1 MSAGWSRRR
10 VFKGD
15 SEAGLGCRWEGLEE
29 VFKGGSRCRLEENF
43 KVKGGARCQ
52 REGLEE
58 AFTGGLR
65 CKVAAFSGSKLLSK
79 DLG

>member
-1 MSAGWSRRR
+1 M
-10 VFKGD
+10 
-15 SEAGLGCRWEGLEE
+15 
-29 VFKGGSRCRLEENF
+29 GGSRIRGIQRGIKMSARREF
-43 KVKGGARCQ
+43 QIKGGARCQ
-52 REGLEE
+52 RKGEE

>member
-1 MSAGWSRRR
+1 M
-10 VFKGD
+10 
-15 SEAGLGCRWEGLEE
+15 
-29 VFKGGSRCRLEENF
+29 FKGGSRCRLEESF
-43 KVKGGARCQ
+43 KLKGGGGARCQ